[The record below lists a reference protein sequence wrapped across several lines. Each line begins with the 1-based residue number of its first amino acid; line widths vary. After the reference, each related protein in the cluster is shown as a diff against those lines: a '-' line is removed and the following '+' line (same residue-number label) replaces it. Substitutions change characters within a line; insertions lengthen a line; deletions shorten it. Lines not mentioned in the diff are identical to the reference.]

1 MGMPKRAKEDE
12 ELEELIEARIMELKE
27 YIDRRIEELKVGLTE
42 YLEEDKDKRRI
53 KEEVKRELINYIE
66 GLLQRS
72 SSDIAARKIENLE
85 RAVQLIQQQLE
96 QTLQQLQR
104 QIEQELLL
112 VIKEEVR
119 MAMMRDRTEELRRKQ
134 RRRITLLISIAI
146 AAATII
152 ATIAVTHPWAL
163 LLLMIIGLLWLRR

>member
-1 MGMPKRAKEDE
+1 MPKRAEEDE